1 LVQAD
6 PFGSGTSILVDA
18 KAVLEAPNQQHVS
31 GATVATWHYLKDD
44 AGGLESAVLGI
55 RFGSD
60 GKMETVVRNPQTRL
74 NLVGQP

>member
-1 LVQAD
+1 M
-6 PFGSGTSILVDA
+6 
-18 KAVLEAPNQQHVS
+18 E
-31 GATVATWHYLKDD
+31 TWAYLKDD
-44 AGGLESAVLGI
+44 PGGLESAVLGI